1 VKRIAIAALMT
12 LTLGSTRGAGEAGF
26 KTNDRGLDRRNL
38 DPSVTPCADFYQYA
52 NGKWLE
58 RNPIPDDQSRWGIGH
73 EMRER
78 NYVLL
83 REILDAAAAAG
94 AAAGTNRQKVG
105 DFWATGMDTAAIE
118 KAGTAPI
125 QADLERIDTIDSLES
140 LQAYL
145 RNLHREGT
153 TLLFNLSVFPDLKQ
167 SDRYIVYATQG
178 GLGLPER
185 DYYTREDAESAE
197 LRRKYVAHVS
207 STLQL
212 LGEAPAAADAAA
224 ATILALETRLARASL
239 GAVEMR
245 NPANFYNV
253 KSVAEAEAASPRL
266 AWRTYFD
273 ALGLAAVA
281 SFSYAQPAFFA
292 EVNAALAEVPL
303 AVWRDYLRWHVA
315 NAFSEYL
322 PAAFEE
328 RRFDFY
334 GRTLQGAKEL
344 RPRFKRVI
352 DQTSDSLGE
361 ALGQVY
367 VERAFPPKS
376 KQRAQRMIDDLKSA
390 VRARLQAL
398 PWMGAETKVKA
409 LEKLDT
415 FVAKIGYPD
424 TWRDYSKLSIG
435 RVSYAANVRA
445 GNAFEMRRNLD
456 KLGKPIDRNEW
467 GMSPQTVNAYYNPL
481 LNEIV
486 FPAAIMQPPF
496 FDGEM
501 DDAVNYG
508 GMGSVIGHE
517 FMHGFDDQGSRFDA
531 SGNMANWWLG
541 EDRTRF
547 EERTAK
553 LVKQYGGFVA
563 VDDLRVNGE
572 LTLGEN
578 IGDLAGVTMAYH
590 ALQAALAREPQ
601 KKTIDGFTP
610 EQRFFLAWAQAWR
623 NNVRPEALKLQVNTD
638 PHSPPKFR
646 ANGPL
651 ANMPEFAAAFQ
662 CKPGDP
668 MVQPTEQRADIW

>member
-1 VKRIAIAALMT
+1 ML
-12 LTLGSTRGAGEAGF
+12 LAGDAEY
-26 KTNDRGLDRRNL
+26 KTNDRGLDRRNM
-38 DPSVTPCADFYQYA
+38 DPSTPACVDFYQHA

-58 RNPIPDDQSRWGIGH
+58 RNPIPEDQSRWGIGH

-83 REILDAAAAAG
+83 KEILEAAAAAG
-94 AAAGTNRQKVG
+94 AAPGTNKQKVG

-118 KAGTAPI
+118 KAGVGPI
-125 QADLERIDTIDSLES
+125 RRDLERIAAIETLEA

-145 RNLHREGT
+145 RDLHREGMQI
-153 TLLFNLSVFPDLKQ
+153 LFNLLVIPDLKQ
-167 SDRYIVYATQG
+167 SDRYMVYTLQG

-185 DYYTREDAESAE
+185 DYYTREDAESTE
-197 LRRKYVAHVS
+197 LRRKYTAHVS

-212 LGEAPAAADAAA
+212 LGQAPDAADAAA
-224 ATILALETRLARASL
+224 GAILALETRLASASL
-239 GAVEMR
+239 RAVEMR
-245 NPANFYNV
+245 NPANLYNV
-253 KSVAEAEAASPRL
+253 KTVAEAAEASPRL
-266 AWRTYFD
+266 AWSAYFD
-273 ALGLAAVA
+273 ALGAADLA
-281 SFSYAQPAFFA
+281 SFSYAPPAFFA
-292 EVNAALAEVPL
+292 EANAALGEVPL
-303 AVWRDYLRWHVA
+303 AVWRDYLRWHLA
-315 NAFSEYL
+315 NELSDYL

-328 RRFDFY
+328 RKFDFY

-352 DQTSDSLGE
+352 DQTSASLGE

-376 KQRAQRMIDDLKSA
+376 KERAQRMIDDLRST
-390 VRARLQAL
+390 VQARLQAL

-409 LEKLDT
+409 LEKLGT
-415 FVAKIGYPD
+415 FQSKIGYPEE
-424 TWRDYSKLSIG
+424 WRDYSKLQIA
-435 RVSYAANVRA
+435 RTSYAANVRA
-445 GNAFEMRRNLD
+445 GNAFELRRNLD
-456 KLGKPIDRNEW
+456 KLGKPIDRKEW

-501 DDAVNYG
+501 DNAVNYG
-508 GMGSVIGHE
+508 GMGAVIGHE

-531 SGNMANWWLG
+531 RGNMANWWQS

-547 EERTAK
+547 EERTQK
-553 LVKQYGGFVA
+553 LVRQYSGFVA
-563 VDDLRVNGE
+563 IDDLHVNGE

-601 KKTIDGFTP
+601 KPIDGFTP
-610 EQRFFLAWAQAWR
+610 EQRFFLAWAQGWR

-646 ANGPL
+646 VNGPL
-651 ANMPEFAAAFQ
+651 ANMPEFAAAFG

-668 MVQPTEQRADIW
+668 MLQPAESRADIW

>member
-1 VKRIAIAALMT
+1 MS
-12 LTLGSTRGAGEAGF
+12 LTLGSTLGAGEAEF
-26 KTNDRGLDRRNL
+26 KTNDRGLDRRNM
-38 DPSVTPCADFYQYA
+38 DPSVPACVDFYQYA

-58 RNPIPDDQSRWGIGH
+58 RNPIPEDQSRWGIGH

-83 REILDAAAAAG
+83 KEILEAAAG
-94 AAAGTNRQKVG
+94 AGAKAGTNRQKVG
-105 DFWATGMDTAAIE
+105 DFWTTGMATAAIE
-118 KAGTAPI
+118 KAGIGPI
-125 QADLERIDTIDSLES
+125 QGDLERIAAIDTLEK

-145 RNLHREGT
+145 RDLHREGT
-153 TLLFNLSVFPDLKQ
+153 QLLFDLSVLPDFKQ
-167 SDRYIVYATQG
+167 SDRYLVYATQG

-185 DYYTREDAESAE
+185 DYYTRDDAESAE
-197 LRRKYVAHVS
+197 LRRKYAAHVS

-212 LGEAPAAADAAA
+212 LGQAPDAAA
-224 ATILALETRLARASL
+224 AAAGAILALETRLARASL

-253 KSVAEAEAASPRL
+253 KTVAEAAEASPRL
-266 AWRTYFD
+266 AWPAYFD
-273 ALGLAAVA
+273 ALGLADVT

-292 EVNAALAEVPL
+292 EANAALGDVPL
-303 AVWRDYLRWHVA
+303 AVWRDYLRWHLA
-315 NAFSEYL
+315 NQLSDYL

-328 RRFDFY
+328 RKFDFY

-352 DQTSDSLGE
+352 DQTSASLGE

-376 KQRAQRMIDDLKSA
+376 KQRAQQMIEDLSGA

-398 PWMGAETKVKA
+398 PWMGAETKAKA

-415 FVAKIGYPD
+415 FAAKIGYPD
-424 TWRDYSKLSIG
+424 NWRDYSRLQIT
-435 RVSYAANVRA
+435 RASYAANVRA
-445 GNAFEMRRNLD
+445 GNAFELRRNLD
-456 KLGKPIDRNEW
+456 KLGKPIDRTEW

-481 LNEIV
+481 FNEIV

-517 FMHGFDDQGSRFDA
+517 FMHGFDDQGSRFD
-531 SGNMANWWLG
+531 SRGNMANWWMTD
-541 EDRTRF
+541 DRTRF
-547 EERTAK
+547 EERTQK
-553 LVKQYGGFVA
+553 LVKQYAGFVA
-563 VDDLRVNGE
+563 IEDVHVNGE

-590 ALQAALAREPQ
+590 ALEAALARAPQ
-601 KKTIDGFTP
+601 KPIDGFTP
-610 EQRFFLAWAQAWR
+610 AQRFFLAWAQGWR

-646 ANGPL
+646 VNGPL

-662 CKPGDP
+662 CKPGDA
-668 MVQPTEQRADIW
+668 MVQPAEQRADIW